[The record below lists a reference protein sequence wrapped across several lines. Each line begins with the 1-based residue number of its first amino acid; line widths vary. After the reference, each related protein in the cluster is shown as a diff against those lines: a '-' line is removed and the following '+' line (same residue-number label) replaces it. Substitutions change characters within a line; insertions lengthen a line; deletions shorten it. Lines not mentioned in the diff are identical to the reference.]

1 MLLARISCP
10 HGKNAVMFVKCKQT
24 NISIND
30 RNNMSRTF
38 TIEKSENNVEGGH
51 FVSGSPYN
59 AAKKASRKL
68 FKDEKTKTELRF
80 TLREQTSGSAK
91 KEFQYIAFK
100 HVLSEP
106 RIIKRG
112 NVEIK
117 VGTEYKVKSA
127 C

>member
-10 HGKNAVMFVKCKQT
+10 HGKNAVMFVKCKRT
-24 NISIND
+24 NILFND

>member
-1 MLLARISCP
+1 
-10 HGKNAVMFVKCKQT
+10 MFVKCKRT
-24 NISIND
+24 NILFND